1 MSQVREI
8 TDYLRQTVELGGS
21 DLHLSAWAPPAARVG
36 GNLNP
41 LEDFLLDP
49 DTVRRLILD
58 TLSEAQRAALEQ
70 NWELDYALQL
80 EGVGRFRGNVHI
92 ARGCHEAAFRHI
104 PQHIPDLG
112 ELGHH
117 AVVHD
122 LCQLRRGLVLV
133 TGITGSGKST
143 TLASMVKRISENR
156 SGVIVTIEDPIEFTF
171 THASCLIKQREVG
184 SDTKGFA
191 IALRQALRQDPD
203 VVVVSELRDLETIR
217 IALTAAETG
226 HLVLATLHT
235 VDAPQSID
243 RLVDVFPPDQQ
254 PQIVT
259 QLSGVLEAIVSQRLI
274 QRADGRGRVLAS
286 EVLRANHGIRA
297 CIRERKLEQIVGLM
311 EIGFK
316 DGSRTIDQTIQM
328 LLDSGFITREEALFN
343 CREKRNFMEQPQQ
356 QAEAKKPK
364 SIWT

>member
-1 MSQVREI
+1 VSQIREI

-36 GNLNP
+36 GSLVP

-49 DTVRRLILD
+49 ESSRRLILD
-58 TLSEAQRAALEQ
+58 TLSEAQRASLEQ
-70 NWELDYALQL
+70 NWELDYALQV

-92 ARGCHEAAFRHI
+92 ARGSHEAAFRHI

-122 LCQLRRGLVLV
+122 ICQLRRGLVLV

-143 TLASMVKRISENR
+143 TLAAMIKRISENR
-156 SGVIVTIEDPIEFTF
+156 SGVIVTIEDPIEFVF
-171 THASCLIKQREVG
+171 SHSSCLIKQREVG
-184 SDTKGFA
+184 SDTKGFP

-254 PQIVT
+254 PQIIT

-274 QRADGRGRVLAS
+274 PRADGQGRILAS

-316 DGSRTIDQTIQM
+316 DGSRTIDQTIAM
-328 LLDSGFITREEALFN
+328 LLESGYITREEALFN
-343 CREKRNFMEQPQQ
+343 CREKRNFPEPPP
-356 QAEAKKPK
+356 EEPKKQK

>member
-1 MSQVREI
+1 MSQIREI

-36 GNLNP
+36 GNLVP
-41 LEDFLLDP
+41 LEDFILDP
-49 DTVRRLILD
+49 ESTRRLILD
-58 TLSEAQRAALEQ
+58 TLSEAQRASLEQ
-70 NWELDYALQL
+70 NWELDYALQV
-80 EGVGRFRGNVHI
+80 EGIGRFRGNVHI
-92 ARGCHEAAFRHI
+92 ARGSHEAAFRYI
-104 PQHIPDLG
+104 PQHVPDLG

-122 LCQLRRGLVLV
+122 ICQLRRGLVLV

-143 TLASMVKRISENR
+143 TLAAMIKRISENR
-156 SGVIVTIEDPIEFTF
+156 SGVIVTIEDPIEFVF
-171 THASCLIKQREVG
+171 SHSSCLIKQREVG
-184 SDTKGFA
+184 ADTKAFPT
-191 IALRQALRQDPD
+191 ALRQALRQDPD
-203 VVVVSELRDLETIR
+203 VIVVSEMRDLETIR

-259 QLSGVLEAIVSQRLI
+259 QLSGVLEAIVSQRLL
-274 QRADGRGRVLAS
+274 QRADGHGRILAS
-286 EVLRANHGIRA
+286 EVLRASHGIRA

-316 DGSRTIDQTIQM
+316 DGSRTIDQTIAM
-328 LLDSGFITREEALFN
+328 LLESGYITREEALFN
-343 CREKRNFMEQPQQ
+343 CREKRNFPEAP
-356 QAEAKKPK
+356 AEEPKKQK

>member
-1 MSQVREI
+1 MSQVRDI

-21 DLHLSAWAPPAARVG
+21 DLHLSTWAPPAARVS
-36 GNLNP
+36 GNLVP

-49 DTVRRLILD
+49 DTTRRLILD
-58 TLSEAQRAALEQ
+58 TLSEAQRAALEE
-70 NWELDYALQL
+70 NWELDYALQV
-80 EGVGRFRGNVHI
+80 EEVGRFRGNVHI

-104 PQHIPDLG
+104 PQHIPELG

-122 LCQLRRGLVLV
+122 ICQLRRGLVLV

-143 TLASMVKRISENR
+143 TLAAMVRRISESR
-156 SGVIVTIEDPIEFTF
+156 SGIIVTIEDPIEFVF
-171 THASCLIKQREVG
+171 SHRSCLIKQREVG
-184 SDTKGFA
+184 SDTRAFPT
-191 IALRQALRQDPD
+191 ALRQALRQDPD
-203 VVVVSELRDLETIR
+203 IIVVSELRDLETIR

-235 VDAPQSID
+235 LDAPQSID
-243 RLVDVFPPDQQ
+243 RLVDVFPPEQQ

-259 QLSGVLEAIVSQRLI
+259 QLAGVLEAIVSQRLI
-274 QRADGRGRVLAS
+274 QRADGQGHILAS
-286 EVLRANHGIRA
+286 EVLRANHGLRA

-316 DGSRTIDQTIQM
+316 DGNRTIDQSIAA
-328 LLDSGFITREEALFN
+328 LLDAGYITREEALFH
-343 CREKRNFMEQPQQ
+343 CREKRNFDPPPP
-356 QAEAKKPK
+356 AEPKKPK